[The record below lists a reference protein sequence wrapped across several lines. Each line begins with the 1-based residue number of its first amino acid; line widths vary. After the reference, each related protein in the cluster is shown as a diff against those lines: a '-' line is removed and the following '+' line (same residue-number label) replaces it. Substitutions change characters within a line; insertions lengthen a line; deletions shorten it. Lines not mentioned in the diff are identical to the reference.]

1 LNAPLRWYLSSTA
14 AFLIPGGIQMVLFPW
29 LVAVMLHEPA
39 QRVGIAQMAG
49 ALPALFLILFGGVVG
64 DRFDQ
69 RRTLIGLH
77 LFGALPPLVLALLIG
92 NGVLSYGL
100 LIGYALV
107 GGIVGAFSQPA
118 RDALL
123 SRVAGD
129 RIQRTVTI
137 VMGMQ
142 FGVQILGI
150 SLASLADRLGAVPL
164 ILIQA
169 TIMACGAYAVSRIRV
184 ERFERPAGRK
194 HVLREIREG
203 LALVF
208 GSERLLPIML
218 LTFAI
223 GVFFA
228 GAFTVL
234 IPLTIRDIYHGG
246 AQQIGFA
253 YVLNMV
259 GTVAVTLLLLA
270 RGGVARP
277 GRAVILAQGFGS
289 LLFVPIFFGVPIA
302 AFYALIFFW
311 GVGGGV
317 AMSMAR
323 SIVQEAAP
331 TSHRAR
337 VMSVY
342 SLGMMGGMPI
352 GSFAMGYVIGAFGAS
367 NAALVPVIGMAAV
380 VTLVGVKSNLWTLVP
395 HPVPAQV

>member
-1 LNAPLRWYLSSTA
+1 MNAPLRWYLTSTSS
-14 AFLIPGGIQMVLFPW
+14 FLIPGGIQMVLFPW
-29 LVAVMLHEPA
+29 LVAVLLHEPA

-69 RRTLIGLH
+69 RRTLIALH
-77 LFGALPPLVLALLIG
+77 LLGALPPLIMALLIG
-92 NGVLSYGL
+92 NDLLSYGM

-107 GGIVGAFSQPA
+107 GGIVGAFSQPS

-150 SLASLADRLGAVPL
+150 GLGSLADHIGAVPL

-169 TIMACGAYAVSRIRV
+169 TIMASGAFAVSRIRV
-184 ERFERPAGRK
+184 ERFVQPAVRK
-194 HVLREIREG
+194 HVLKEIREG
-203 LALVF
+203 LVMVF

-246 AQQIGFA
+246 AQQIGLA
-253 YVLNMV
+253 YILNMV
-259 GTVAVTLLLLA
+259 GTVMVTLVLLA

-277 GRAVILAQGFGS
+277 GRAVILAQGLGC
-289 LLFVPIFFGVPIA
+289 LLFVPIVFGVPITV
-302 AFYALIFFW
+302 FYLLIFLW
-311 GVGGGV
+311 GAGGGV

-337 VMSVY
+337 IMSVY
-342 SLGMMGGMPI
+342 SLGMMGGMPV
-352 GSFAMGYVIGAFGAS
+352 GSLTMGYVISVFGPS
-367 NAALVPVIGMAAV
+367 NAALVPVIGMAV
-380 VTLVGVKSNLWTLVP
+380 VVVWVGLKSNLWTLVP
-395 HPVPAQV
+395 HPVSAQV

>member
-1 LNAPLRWYLSSTA
+1 VNAPLRWYLSSTA
-14 AFLIPGGIQMVLFPW
+14 AFLIPGGIGMVLFPW
-29 LVAVMLHEPA
+29 LVAVLLHEPA

-69 RRTLIGLH
+69 RRTLIALH
-77 LFGALPPLVLALLIG
+77 ILGALPPLVLAVLIG
-92 NGVLSYGL
+92 NGLLSYGL
-100 LIGYALV
+100 LIGYALL
-107 GGIVGAFSQPA
+107 GSTFGAFSQPS

-137 VMGMQ
+137 VMGLQ

-150 SLASLADRLGAVPL
+150 SLASLADRLGAVSL
-164 ILIQA
+164 LLVQS
-169 TIMACGAYAVSRIRV
+169 TVMACGAFAVSRIRIEPFV
-184 ERFERPAGRK
+184 QPAVRK
-194 HVLREIREG
+194 HVLKEIREG

-234 IPLTIRDIYHGG
+234 IPLTIRDVYHGG

-277 GRAVILAQGFGS
+277 GRAVLVAQGFGS
-289 LLFVPIFFGVPIA
+289 LLFVPIAFGVPIE
-302 AFYALIFFW
+302 AFYALIFLW
-311 GVGGGV
+311 GIGGGV

-331 TSHRAR
+331 MSHRAR

-352 GSFAMGYVIGAFGAS
+352 GSFAMGYVIGAFGPA
-367 NAALVPVIGMAAV
+367 NAALVPVIGMAVV
-380 VTLVGVKSNLWTLVP
+380 VTLVGLRSNLWTLVP
-395 HPVPAQV
+395 HPATAQV

>member
-1 LNAPLRWYLSSTA
+1 VNAPLRWYLSSTA
-14 AFLIPGGIQMVLFPW
+14 AFLIPGGIGMVLFPW
-29 LVAVMLHEPA
+29 LVAVLLHEPA

-69 RRTLIGLH
+69 RRTLIALH
-77 LFGALPPLVLALLIG
+77 VLGALPPLALAVLIG
-92 NGVLSYGL
+92 NGMLSYGL
-100 LIGYALV
+100 LIGYALL
-107 GGIVGAFSQPA
+107 GSTFGAFSQPS

-137 VMGMQ
+137 VMGLQ

-164 ILIQA
+164 LLIQGA
-169 TIMACGAYAVSRIRV
+169 VMASGAIAMSRVQIDPFVQPAV
-184 ERFERPAGRK
+184 RK
-194 HVLREIREG
+194 HVLKEIREG

-223 GVFFA
+223 GIFFA

-253 YVLNMV
+253 YVLNMI

-277 GRAVILAQGFGS
+277 GRAVLLAQGSGS
-289 LLFVPIFFGVPIA
+289 LLFVPIAFGVPIE
-302 AFYALIFFW
+302 AFYALIFLW

-331 TSHRAR
+331 MSHRAR

-352 GSFAMGYVIGAFGAS
+352 GSFAMGYVIGAFGPA
-367 NAALVPVIGMAAV
+367 NAALVPVIGMASV
-380 VTLVGVKSNLWTLVP
+380 VVLVGLKSNLWTLVP
-395 HPVPAQV
+395 HPATAQV